1 MRRLHQWASQHNRDM
16 VHFHFFGRWRKLE
29 RHSPRDSS
37 LGKKKTRMDIKQN
50 DTQRCYKSTRVL

>member
-16 VHFHFFGRWRKLE
+16 VHFHFFGKWRKLE

-37 LGKKKTRMDIKQN
+37 LGKTKTRMDIKQN
-50 DTQRCYKSTRVL
+50 DTQRC